1 MNLSNWIERQ
11 ADFVPERCA
20 IRHAGDDISYAGLAK
35 KVNQLADSL
44 ANQLDVGHG
53 DRIAY
58 LGLNSPEII
67 VLLFA
72 CARIG
77 AILAPLNWRLAA
89 PEHIY
94 LLKQSEPC
102 AFFVKPEFVEHV
114 DVIRPGIGPVALIAY
129 GEANDGWLS
138 YDALLAKGSTTYH
151 PDADTDSDDPVLL
164 CYTSGTTGKPKGALL
179 SNNALAWNAVNSTHM
194 HDLTSTDV
202 VLTVLPMFHVG
213 GLDIQTLPALHAGA
227 TVVVHGRFETDAF
240 FDALARDGIT
250 LTLLVPTIVHTLIN
264 DPRWAAADLSNLR
277 MISVG
282 STIVPEQLVRA
293 VGARGVPLV
302 QVYGSTETAPIAAYM
317 PVRDTAARPASTG
330 KAAMHCEIRLVDD
343 DGRDVAVGEK
353 GEILVR
359 GPNVMTEYWKD
370 PEATRAAF
378 SDGWFHTADIAHRDS
393 DGFLYVDGRS
403 KDMIISGG
411 ENVYPAAVE
420 SVLSGCAAVRDVA
433 VVGRPDDYWGEVV
446 IAVVVPQG
454 PSRDAEKI
462 LSFCDGRIASF
473 ETPREVVFV
482 DSLPRNAMGKIEKES
497 VREMVLQMAA
507 DKTKQAAG

>member
-20 IRHAGDDISYAGLAK
+20 IRFADADFSYAEVAQA
-35 KVNQLADSL
+35 VSQLADSL
-44 ANQLDVGHG
+44 ANQLDVRHG

-58 LGLNSPEII
+58 LGLNSPEML

-77 AILAPLNWRLAA
+77 AVLVPLNWRLAA

-94 LLKQSEPC
+94 MLKQAEPC
-102 AFFVKPEFVEHV
+102 ALFVTPDFVGRVE
-114 DVIRPGIGPVALIAY
+114 DIGPDIGPVSLVAY
-129 GEANDGWLS
+129 GKARDGWLS
-138 YDALLAKGSTTYH
+138 YDALLAQGSTTYQS
-151 PDADTDSDDPVLL
+151 DRDTHSDDPVLL

-179 SNNALAWNAVNSTHM
+179 SNNALTWNAVNSTHM
-194 HDLTSTDV
+194 HDLTSEDV

-227 TVVVHGRFETDAF
+227 TVIIHERFETEAF
-240 FDALARDGIT
+240 FDALEQDGVT
-250 LTLLVPTIVHTLIN
+250 LTLLVPTVVQMLISN
-264 DPRWAAADLSNLR
+264 PRWEATDLSKLR
-277 MISVG
+277 IIGVG

-293 VGARGVPLV
+293 VGARGIPLV

-317 PVRDTAARPASTG
+317 PVGEIAERPTSTG
-330 KAAMHCEIRLVDD
+330 KPAIHCEIRLMDE
-343 DGRDVAVGEK
+343 DGRDVPAGEK

-378 SDGWFHTADIAHRDS
+378 SNGWFHSGDIGHFDS

-403 KDMIISGG
+403 KDMIITGG

-420 SVLSGCAAVRDVA
+420 NVLSDCADLSEVA
-433 VVGRPDDYWGEVV
+433 VVGRPDDHWGEVV
-446 IAVVVPQG
+446 VAVVVPQG
-454 PSRDAEKI
+454 ANRDPGKI
-462 LSFCDGRIASF
+462 ISFCEGRIARF
-473 ETPREVVFV
+473 ETPREVIFV
-482 DSLPRNAMGKIEKES
+482 DELPRNAMGKVEKEAL
-497 VREMVLQMAA
+497 REKVLQIAA
-507 DKTKQAAG
+507 DKNQPAAG